1 MTVESADEAQGEV
14 KVDAEAEELVQQD
27 QPDVVPS
34 DTAGDVAVEVN
45 ATSDNLHVVIEL
57 EAEPVVLDKV
67 VASPSGEQMVMP
79 AVSEKE
85 VVAEKK
91 EEPPAVTEIQI
102 EASESVQK
110 VVTEQELVKNEA
122 QIEPEEPPKFIV
134 SEATNE
140 LAAKE
145 KAATEV

>member
-1 MTVESADEAQGEV
+1 VESADEAKGEA

-34 DTAGDVAVEVN
+34 DKAGDGAVAVN
-45 ATSDNLHVVIEL
+45 DTSDNLHVVIEL

-67 VASPSGEQMVMP
+67 VASPRGEQIGMTIE
-79 AVSEKE
+79 SEKE
-85 VVAEKK
+85 VMAEKK
-91 EEPPAVTEIQI
+91 EEPPVVAEIQI
-102 EASESVQK
+102 EASEPVQK
-110 VVTEQELVKNEA
+110 VVTEQELAKNEA
-122 QIEPEEPPKFIV
+122 QIVPEEPPKSIV